1 MSLAKTFLWGV
12 LGFLLGVATIHAKF
26 EPMAKKAKIYAVFQ
40 GKFPGLYK
48 TWDEASAQV
57 QGFKGAVYKSFSTRE
72 EAILWL
78 RQCVLDAKEAVPEHL
93 IDLIKTVDTPE
104 KGDKRIVIHTDGG
117 ASPNPGK
124 GGYGI
129 VLTHGRHRKEL
140 YAGYELTT
148 NNRMEML
155 GVIVAL
161 QSLKKPSDV
170 ILYTDSKYVVDS
182 VSKGWAKKWRSKG
195 WKRSD
200 GQLAENID
208 LWEQLLNLL
217 NDHTV
222 EFQWVKGHAGNR
234 ENERCD
240 QLVEIARK
248 SKSLKKDAGYT
259 HK

>member
-1 MSLAKTFLWGV
+1 MFFV
-12 LGFLLGVATIHAKF
+12 LVHSNIPANF
-26 EPMAKKAKIYAVFQ
+26 ETMAKAKKIYAVFQ
-40 GKFPGLYK
+40 GKIPGLYE

-57 QGFKGAVYKSFSTRE
+57 QGFKGAVYKSFPSRE

-78 RQCVLDAKEAVPEHL
+78 RQCILDAKEAVPEPL
-93 IDLIKTVDTPE
+93 IDLIKTVDVP
-104 KGDKRIVIHTDGG
+104 KGGDSRIVIHTDGG

-148 NNRMEML
+148 NNRMEMM

-161 QSLKKPSDV
+161 QTLKKSSDV

-182 VSKGWAKKWRSKG
+182 ASKGWAKKWRSKG

-200 GQLAENID
+200 GKLAENVD

-222 EFQWVKGHAGNR
+222 EFQWVKGHAGNK

-248 SKSLKKDAGYT
+248 SKSLKKDTGYT
-259 HK
+259 PK